1 MPTKQKNLDIAWLK
15 EKFEGSGAVVVSHNL
30 GLKVEEVNELRNK
43 LREAGS
49 SHKVSKNTL
58 SRIAIQGSDREGLA
72 VYLSGPTVVS
82 FLPED
87 FVGATKILA
96 DFAKD
101 HEKLAIQGGYF
112 DGEVTDANGV
122 IAISKL
128 PSREEL
134 LAKLAGTLNNPI
146 TGIVRVLNG
155 TLQGF
160 ATVLGAIQEQKEK
173 AA

>member
-1 MPTKQKNLDIAWLK
+1 F
-15 EKFEGSGAVVVSHNL
+15 EKSGGVVISHNL

-43 LREAGS
+43 LRAAGTT
-49 SHKVSKNTL
+49 HKVAKNTL
-58 SRIAIQGSDREGLA
+58 ATIAVKGSDRESLA
-72 VYLSGPTVVS
+72 GYLSGPTVVS

-87 FVGATKILA
+87 FVAATKVLA

-101 HEKLAIQGGYF
+101 HEKLVIQGGYF
-112 DGEVTDANGV
+112 DGEVTDAAGV
-122 IAISKL
+122 VAISKL

-146 TGIVRVLNG
+146 TGIVRVLHG

-160 ATVLGAIQEQKEK
+160 ATVLGAIQDQKEK